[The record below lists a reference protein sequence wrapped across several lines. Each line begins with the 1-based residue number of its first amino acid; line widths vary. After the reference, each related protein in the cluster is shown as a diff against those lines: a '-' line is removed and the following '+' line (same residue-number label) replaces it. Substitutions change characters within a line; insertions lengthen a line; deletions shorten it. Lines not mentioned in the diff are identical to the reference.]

1 MSVCTFKRLPF
12 ICFGD
17 EADEGDGG
25 MLGTSMAAMAVQ
37 IVSTPIHNGCPALLQ
52 VEEAGKQAVK
62 DSNLRFCC
70 VLFFFFLWGFIY
82 LVLLLLLLFNGIR
95 KPGKPK
101 TKYRVV
107 FVVAVA
113 WYCGI

>member
-17 EADEGDGG
+17 EADEGDEG
-25 MLGTSMAAMAVQ
+25 MLGTSKAAMGVQ
-37 IVSTPIHNGCPALLQ
+37 IVSTPIHNGCPAQLQ

-70 VLFFFFLWGFIY
+70 VLFFLLSLGFH
-82 LVLLLLLLFNGIR
+82 LLRVVVAGIR

-101 TKYRVV
+101 TKCAEMSCSCCCC
-107 FVVAVA
+107 FA
-113 WYCGI
+113 WHCGI

>member
-1 MSVCTFKRLPF
+1 
-12 ICFGD
+12 
-17 EADEGDGG
+17 
-25 MLGTSMAAMAVQ
+25 MLGTSLAAMAVQ

-70 VLFFFFLWGFIY
+70 VLFFLLSLGFH
-82 LVLLLLLLFNGIR
+82 LLGVVVAGIR

-101 TKYRVV
+101 TKCRVVVVV
-107 FVVAVA
+107 FVALR
-113 WYCGI
+113 GIAAYKSFYFPNSIIGVCPD

>member
-37 IVSTPIHNGCPALLQ
+37 IVSTPIRNGCPAQLQ

-62 DSNLRFCC
+62 DSNLRFCY

-82 LVLLLLLLFNGIR
+82 LVLLLG
-95 KPGKPK
+95 
-101 TKYRVV
+101 
-107 FVVAVA
+107 
-113 WYCGI
+113 